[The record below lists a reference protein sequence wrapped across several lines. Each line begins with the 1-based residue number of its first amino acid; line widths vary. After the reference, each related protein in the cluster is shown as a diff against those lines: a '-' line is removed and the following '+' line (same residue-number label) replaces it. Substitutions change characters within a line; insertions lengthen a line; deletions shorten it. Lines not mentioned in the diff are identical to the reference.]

1 MIDIRFYMGGNIQEK
16 VNRFI
21 MFVNSMVEKLFQ
33 KVQLEGTVKNPIYY
47 EQNKSIIVKR
57 NKVYYCSDK
66 TELVRLLKAQVS
78 N

>member
-33 KVQLEGTVKNPIYY
+33 KVQLEGTVKKPIYY

-57 NKVYYCSDK
+57 KKVYYCSDK